1 MAYTLIETVTVGS
14 GGASSIEFT
23 GIPEEAGADLELV
36 ISARS
41 VSGTAIRGINLYFNN
56 DTAANYTRS
65 RLVGEGANPVIGTGP
80 HTDSVLEMG
89 WMSAAGT
96 TTSTF
101 GNAKIHI
108 SNYAS
113 SSAKVATSFAASEN
127 AATDANLSMHAHT
140 WSGTAAI
147 SSILMTTSGDI
158 AEHTTASLYLVTTT
172 DATGG
177 TGGGGNFTQKATGG
191 TVTFSG
197 GFYIHTF
204 TGSGTF
210 TPTQDLTC
218 DFLVI
223 AGGGGASG
231 GAGGGGGA
239 GGYRTSAGTSGG
251 GGSAETS
258 LSLTASTGYTVTVG
272 AGGNAGTQY
281 PFLKATNGQDST
293 FATITSTGGG
303 ASGSRGGSTAIVSGV
318 TGGSGGGAGGQ
329 SSFNAPPGSGTANQG
344 FAGGNN
350 YNSSQYTG
358 GGGGGAGA
366 VGADGTSGA
375 CGNGGAG
382 VTSSITGSA
391 VARAGGGGAAKANS
405 ATAGTGANGGGNG
418 AGYDQVGNPGTA
430 NTGGG
435 AGGGHQEQPGAN
447 GGSGIVIVRY
457 LG

>member
-23 GIPEEAGADLELV
+23 GIAAEAGADLELV
-36 ISARS
+36 ISGRS
-41 VSGTAIRGINLYFNN
+41 VLGTAIRGINLYFDN

-65 RLVGEGANPVIGTGP
+65 RIVGEGANPVIGTGP

-127 AATDANLSMHAHT
+127 AAADANLSMHAHT

-158 AEHTTASLYLVTTT
+158 AEHSTASLYLVTTA

-191 TVTFSG
+191 TVTFSN

-204 TGSGTF
+204 TSSGTF
-210 TPTQDLTC
+210 TPLESLTC
-218 DFLVI
+218 DYLII
-223 AGGGGASG
+223 AGGGGG
-231 GAGGGGGA
+231 GATLAAGGGA
-239 GGYRTSAGTSGG
+239 GGYRTSVGTSGG
-251 GGSAETS
+251 SSSAETS
-258 LSLTASTGYTVTVG
+258 LSLLANSYSVTIG
-272 AGGNAGTQY
+272 AGGAGSST
-281 PFLKATNGQDST
+281 ATKGTSGSDSVFATFTSVGGGGGGT
-293 FATITSTGGG
+293 FADRAGLLGGSGGAGSGSGGAGSVGTANQGTAGGNGGDLGGANGGGGGGGG
-303 ASGSRGGSTAIVSGV
+303 AASAGADYSSNTGGAGGAGLSNTLGSTTTRAGGGGGGTGTTNGG
-318 TGGSGGGAGGQ
+318 TGGSGGGGTGASATQTATAGTT
-329 SSFNAPPGSGTANQG
+329 NTGS
-344 FAGGNN
+344 
-350 YNSSQYTG
+350 
-358 GGGGGAGA
+358 GGGGGAE
-366 VGADGTSGA
+366 TS
-375 CGNGGAG
+375 
-382 VTSSITGSA
+382 
-391 VARAGGGGAAKANS
+391 RAIGAA
-405 ATAGTGANGGGNG
+405 
-418 AGYDQVGNPGTA
+418 
-430 NTGGG
+430 
-435 AGGGHQEQPGAN
+435 

-457 LG
+457 AA

>member
-1 MAYTLIETVTVGS
+1 MAYTLIETHTVGAS
-14 GGASSIEFT
+14 GATEIEFT
-23 GIPEEAGADLELV
+23 GITQETGADLVLV
-36 ISARS
+36 
-41 VSGTAIRGINLYFNN
+41 VSGKSTRTDSPRDNIKLQFNGVTSGYTYQFLEGSGSAATASASGSQIAIPVFHSLSTNMSGLGNLFGSATITISDYASSNNKLVSSDQTAIRN
-56 DTAANYTRS
+56 S
-65 RLVGEGANPVIGTGP
+65 
-80 HTDSVLEMG
+80 TDSH
-89 WMSAAGT
+89 SAIQASL
-96 TTSTF
+96 ST
-101 GNAKIHI
+101 I
-108 SNYAS
+108 
-113 SSAKVATSFAASEN
+113 
-127 AATDANLSMHAHT
+127 
-140 WSGTAAI
+140 
-147 SSILMTTSGDI
+147 TSGITSIYLSPFNGDFTQY
-158 AEHTTASLYLVTTT
+158 TTASLYLVTTA
-172 DATGG
+172 DASGATIASPKAAGG
-177 TGGGGNFTQKATGG
+177 TASL
-191 TVTFSG
+191 SG
-197 GFYIHTF
+197 GYWIHTF

-210 TPTQDLTC
+210 TPTENLTC

-231 GAGGGGGA
+231 GTGGGAGA

-281 PFLKATNGQDST
+281 PFLKATNGSDST
-293 FATITSTGGG
+293 FATITSAGGG
-303 ASGSRGGSTAIVSGV
+303 ASGSRGGSTAIVRGV

-329 SSFNAPPGSGTANQG
+329 SSFNAPPGSGTTNQG

-405 ATAGTGANGGGNG
+405 ATSGTGANGGGNG
-418 AGYDQVGNPGTA
+418 AGTDQVGNPGTA
-430 NTGGG
+430 YTGGG

-457 LG
+457 AA

>member
-23 GIPEEAGADLELV
+23 GIAAEAGADLELV

-65 RLVGEGANPVIGTGP
+65 RIVGEGANPVIGTGP

-158 AEHTTASLYLVTTT
+158 AEHSTASLYLVTTT

-177 TGGGGNFTQKATGG
+177 TGGGGNFVQKATGG
-191 TVTFSG
+191 TIVGPVG
-197 GFYIHTF
+197 GYFYHTF

-210 TPTQDLTC
+210 TPTVVALNVEC
-218 DFLVI
+218 LVV
-223 AGGGGASG
+223 AGGSGGGGDF
-231 GAGGGGGA
+231 GGGGGA
-239 GGYRTSAGTSGG
+239 GGLINQ
-251 GGSAETS
+251 S
-258 LSLTASTGYTVTVG
+258 LSLTSTGYSVTIG
-272 AGGNAGTQY
+272 AGG
-281 PFLKATNGQDST
+281 S
-293 FATITSTGGG
+293 
-303 ASGSRGGSTAIVSGV
+303 GGSTTGSSGSGTTFSTLSALGGGRAGGGDFSGTV
-318 TGGSGGGAGGQ
+318 NGGFGGSGGGAGGLKVDKNN
-329 SSFNAPPGSGTANQG
+329 SNPLPTGGAGTAGQG
-344 FAGGNN
+344 FAGANSGWNSGN
-350 YNSSQYTG
+350 YLNSIG
-358 GGGGGAGA
+358 GGGGGGSAASTGR
-366 VGADGTSGA
+366 
-375 CGNGGAG
+375 NGGAG
-382 VTSSITGSA
+382 GNYSDWASATSTGESSSY
-391 VARAGGGGAAKANS
+391 AGGGG
-405 ATAGTGANGGGNG
+405 GGGYYSSGSGGSGGGTNG
-418 AGYDQVGNPGTA
+418 ATQSSSPSSSPA

-435 AGGGHQEQPGAN
+435 AGGSGQATGGT

>member
-23 GIPEEAGADLELV
+23 GIAAEAGADLELV
-36 ISARS
+36 ISGRS
-41 VSGTAIRGINLYFNN
+41 VLGTAIRGINLYFNN

-65 RLVGEGANPVIGTGP
+65 RLVGEGASPVIGTGP

-127 AATDANLSMHAHT
+127 AAADANLSMHAHT

-158 AEHTTASLYLVTTT
+158 AEHSTASLYLVTTA

-191 TVTFSG
+191 TVTFSN

-204 TGSGTF
+204 TSSGTF
-210 TPTQDLTC
+210 TPLESLTC
-218 DFLVI
+218 DYLII
-223 AGGGGASG
+223 AGGGGG
-231 GAGGGGGA
+231 GATLAAGGGA
-239 GGYRTSAGTSGG
+239 GGYRTSVGTSGG
-251 GGSAETS
+251 SSSAETS
-258 LSLTASTGYTVTVG
+258 LSLLANSYSVTIG
-272 AGGNAGTQY
+272 AGGAGSST
-281 PFLKATNGQDST
+281 ATKGTSGSDSVFATFTSVGGGGGGT
-293 FATITSTGGG
+293 FADRAGLLGGSGGAGSGSGGAGSVGTANQGTAGGNGGDLGGANGGGGGGGG
-303 ASGSRGGSTAIVSGV
+303 AASAGADYSSNTGGAGGAGLSNTLGSTTTRAGGGGGGTGTTNGG
-318 TGGSGGGAGGQ
+318 TGGSGGGGTGASATQTATAGTT
-329 SSFNAPPGSGTANQG
+329 NTGS
-344 FAGGNN
+344 
-350 YNSSQYTG
+350 
-358 GGGGGAGA
+358 GGGGGAEN
-366 VGADGTSGA
+366 S
-375 CGNGGAG
+375 
-382 VTSSITGSA
+382 
-391 VARAGGGGAAKANS
+391 RAIGAA
-405 ATAGTGANGGGNG
+405 
-418 AGYDQVGNPGTA
+418 
-430 NTGGG
+430 
-435 AGGGHQEQPGAN
+435 

-457 LG
+457 AA